1 MLGGVTR
8 PPAEAVYDPAEG
20 TMPMALFFFHFT
32 NGRTI
37 RDEEGENFP
46 SLEAAKAHAAKI
58 AAELATEPESQGF
71 AVSVTDEQGNE
82 LAYVTIG
89 RSTH

>member
-1 MLGGVTR
+1 
-8 PPAEAVYDPAEG
+8 
-20 TMPMALFFFHFT
+20 MPMALFFFHFT

-37 RDEEGENFP
+37 KDEEGENFP
-46 SLEAAKAHAAKI
+46 SLEAARAHAAKI
-58 AAELATEPESQGF
+58 AAELAAEPESQGF
-71 AVSVTDEQGNE
+71 AVSVTDEEGNQ